1 MGRRSKLNDVKEE
14 LLKYI
19 ALGVPNEHAC
29 NAVGINEQTLYNW
42 INRGKEAKRSTNQYY
57 GFLED
62 YKKAKSK
69 SVVRNVAVIEKYARD
84 KDWKAAA
91 WLLERRY
98 PDLFGKREYRTSD
111 VKLSGYDVLR
121 ELVRDDD
128 ESRSDDTDS

>member
-1 MGRRSKLNDVKEE
+1 MGRKSKLKEVREE

-29 NAVGINEQTLYNW
+29 HAVGINEHTLYNW
-42 INRGKEAKRSTNQYY
+42 INRGKEAQRKTNHYFQ
-57 GFLED
+57 FLQD

-69 SVVRNVAVIEKYARD
+69 SVVRNVAVIEKYAKE

-98 PDLFGKREYRTSD
+98 PDQFGKREYRTSD

-128 ESRSDDTDS
+128 ESGSDDTDS